1 MGPAEEPRSS
11 VQGGRTGRGPPGSLA
26 AERSVVRGCSDWPTK
41 RRPLGSAMW
50 GPPVTWTGVAQEGEG
65 LGGEWGG
72 GPQAAGLLP
81 EGAPRGLVSRA
92 RRQLDVACASAG
104 RPKLRARQL
113 QRPKL
118 EGRVLAERKGCFA
131 QEARGPADGGPASL
145 GRPRECRAP
154 AGTRRQR
161 GTWVSAPGTHGPSA
175 PHLPGNTKPPNTKVF
190 KVARWTS

>member
-72 GPQAAGLLP
+72 GTAGSGLAARGGA
-81 EGAPRGLVSRA
+81 EGACVPGKETTRCSVRLSGPTQAQGSSAAKTETGGTGAGGKERLLCSGGPRP
-92 RRQLDVACASAG
+92 RRWWASVPRPSPGVPRAG
-104 RPKLRARQL
+104 RNAPPARDVGVRA
-113 QRPKL
+113 
-118 EGRVLAERKGCFA
+118 GD
-131 QEARGPADGGPASL
+131 ARAL
-145 GRPRECRAP
+145 CAP
-154 AGTRRQR
+154 SSG
-161 GTWVSAPGTHGPSA
+161 
-175 PHLPGNTKPPNTKVF
+175 KYE
-190 KVARWTS
+190 TSKHQSFQSGKMD